1 MSNDDQ
7 KVENSEVVRGRP
19 GRRSVEERRSA
30 VMELLAGKA
39 SVDQLARR
47 YGVKPETIEGW
58 REEAVGA
65 IDEALRRGTGKG
77 ARELELERENR
88 LLKDALT
95 RQTMKSELLE
105 RALEG
110 RPPTVPGRSRR

>member
-7 KVENSEVVRGRP
+7 KHENVVRVRP

-30 VMELLAGKA
+30 VMELLSGKA

-47 YGVKPETIEGW
+47 YGAQPETIEGW
-58 REEAVGA
+58 RAEAVGA
-65 IDEALRRGTGKG
+65 IDEALCRGTGKG
-77 ARELELERENR
+77 ARELELDRENS

-110 RPPTVPGRSRR
+110 RTPTLPGRSRR

>member
-1 MSNDDQ
+1 MTDH
-7 KVENSEVVRGRP
+7 
-19 GRRSVEERRSA
+19 A
-30 VMELLAGKA
+30 CELLLPPRPTSRRRTHPQLQQPRRVLRQRAP
-39 SVDQLARR
+39 LARR
-47 YGVKPETIEGW
+47 YGVKPETIDGW

-77 ARELELERENR
+77 ARELELERENSI
-88 LLKDALT
+88 LKDALT

-110 RPPTVPGRSRR
+110 RTPTLPGRPRR

>member
-7 KVENSEVVRGRP
+7 KDENVVRGRP

-30 VMELLAGKA
+30 VMELLSGKA

-58 REEAVGA
+58 RGEAVGA
-65 IDEALRRGTGKG
+65 IDEALRRGSGKG
-77 ARELELERENR
+77 ARELELERENS

-110 RPPTVPGRSRR
+110 RTPTLPGRSRR

>member
-1 MSNDDQ
+1 MSNDDP
-7 KVENSEVVRGRP
+7 KDENVVRGRP
-19 GRRSVEERRSA
+19 ERRSVEDRRSA
-30 VMELLAGKA
+30 VMELLSGKA
-39 SVDQLARR
+39 SVDPLARR
-47 YGVKPETIEGW
+47 YGVKPETIEGG

-65 IDEALRRGTGKG
+65 IDEALRRGTEKG

-95 RQTMKSELLE
+95 RQTMKSELIE
-105 RALEG
+105 RTLEG

>member
-7 KVENSEVVRGRP
+7 KDENVVRGRP
-19 GRRSVEERRSA
+19 GRRSVEDRRSA
-30 VMELLAGKA
+30 VMELLSGKA
-39 SVDQLARR
+39 SVDLLARR

-77 ARELELERENR
+77 AREHELERENR
-88 LLKDALT
+88 A
-95 RQTMKSELLE
+95 S
-105 RALEG
+105 
-110 RPPTVPGRSRR
+110 

>member
-1 MSNDDQ
+1 M
-7 KVENSEVVRGRP
+7 
-19 GRRSVEERRSA
+19 EERRSA
-30 VMELLAGKA
+30 VMELLSGKA
-39 SVDQLARR
+39 SVDQLCRR

-65 IDEALRRGTGKG
+65 IDEALRRGTAKG

-95 RQTMKSELLE
+95 RQRM
-105 RALEG
+105 
-110 RPPTVPGRSRR
+110 

>member
-7 KVENSEVVRGRP
+7 KDESSEVVRGRS
-19 GRRSVEERRSA
+19 GRFSVEERRSA
-30 VMELLAGKA
+30 VMELPSGKA
-39 SVDQLARR
+39 SVDQLSRH

-58 REEAVGA
+58 RVAAVGA
-65 IDEALRRGTGKG
+65 IDEALRRGAGKG
-77 ARELELERENR
+77 SRELELERENR
-88 LLKDALT
+88 ILKDTLT

-110 RPPTVPGRSRR
+110 RLPTVPGRSRR